1 MNKVAVAF
9 YLILGLVM
17 CGPFMAVLV
26 FLVLA
31 LVLLVPLEM
40 TIGAPR
46 WLYVIVGVLSTI
58 ITVLL
63 VIGIAVDRAEKD
75 LVHKAEVKRAQED
88 LKLTVTHGYIDTA
101 VDTLTTEMDRQFK
114 KVRGDIETRT
124 SDQDQGSSGRWQLL
138 ALPGPSATALLTVGW
153 ISGRGRHQA
162 PPP

>member
-63 VIGIAVDRAEKD
+63 VIGRAVDRAEKD

-88 LKLTVTHGYIDTA
+88 LKL
-101 VDTLTTEMDRQFK
+101 K
-114 KVRGDIETRT
+114 
-124 SDQDQGSSGRWQLL
+124 
-138 ALPGPSATALLTVGW
+138 
-153 ISGRGRHQA
+153 
-162 PPP
+162 